1 MNAALPCLALMAAL
15 AGSLFN
21 YAPELLPSAFP
32 IAFWRTPFDH
42 DLLSLAR

>member
-15 AGSLFN
+15 AGRLFN

-32 IAFWRTPFDH
+32 LRSGGHHLIMTC
-42 DLLSLAR
+42 